1 MEHLTKNFNFVN
13 FPKMKYNAVIEHLFN
28 IYFLLVKHFQALW
41 KVGQMNNIYYT
52 ICIYNLIGIH
62 ALMWLLRLNVHIY
75 VCLAW
80 EVNWP
85 RFSND
90 WCVQCFMQPI
100 HVHQFQWNVKYKW
113 SRISSLL
120 SLILNVLDK
129 FLVCKNI
136 NWIKIAAHCQL

>member
-1 MEHLTKNFNFVN
+1 
-13 FPKMKYNAVIEHLFN
+13 
-28 IYFLLVKHFQALW
+28 
-41 KVGQMNNIYYT
+41 MNNIYYT
-52 ICIYNLIGIH
+52 ICAYNLIGIH

-120 SLILNVLDK
+120 SLILNMLDK

-136 NWIKIAAHCQL
+136 NWIKIAAHCQLWKRHCFSEVTYVWLSTETRSVYRFQWHFTYWYI